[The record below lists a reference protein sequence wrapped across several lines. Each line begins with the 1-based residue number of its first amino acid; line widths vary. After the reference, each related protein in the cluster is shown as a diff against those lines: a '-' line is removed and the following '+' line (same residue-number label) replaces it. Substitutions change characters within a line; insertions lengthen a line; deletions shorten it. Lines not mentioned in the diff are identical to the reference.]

1 MGYSGACRREELTN
15 MALGDIQYKNDIVV
29 VSVPKTKTNV
39 MRQFVITEKLWIDI
53 IKKYS
58 SIRPVN
64 TCHQRFF
71 VTYRSGRCITT
82 PIGIN
87 TMGKTPR
94 KIAEFLQLANPAQ
107 YTGHCFRR
115 SSVSHLA
122 NSGSDLV
129 TIKRHG
135 GWKSS
140 AVAEGYI
147 ETSVQRKVEVA
158 GTLAQA
164 SKSSSSL
171 HGILAQGCTSTH
183 VESAVPSAG
192 IKVNTHDGAVTVKV
206 YNNCTFNYA
215 DKDEI

>member
-1 MGYSGACRREELTN
+1 MILLLYRC
-15 MALGDIQYKNDIVV
+15 
-29 VSVPKTKTNV
+29 
-39 MRQFVITEKLWIDI
+39 
-53 IKKYS
+53 
-58 SIRPVN
+58 
-64 TCHQRFF
+64 
-71 VTYRSGRCITT
+71 RSGRCITT

>member
-1 MGYSGACRREELTN
+1 MYSMLRSYLNVHKNVDISRYVKLQALLKRFSQGYEPKKSKILDLEQINRFIHEADDKHYLDTKVILIMGYSGACRREELTN

-39 MRQFVITEKLWIDI
+39 MRQFVITEKFWIDI

-82 PIGIN
+82 SIGIN

-147 ETSVQRKVEVA
+147 ET
-158 GTLAQA
+158 
-164 SKSSSSL
+164 
-171 HGILAQGCTSTH
+171 
-183 VESAVPSAG
+183 
-192 IKVNTHDGAVTVKV
+192 
-206 YNNCTFNYA
+206 
-215 DKDEI
+215 